1 MMKPFGGRYV
11 GIAVELLDNGALPT
25 QEKCFL

>member
-1 MMKPFGGRYV
+1 MKPFWGRYV
-11 GIAVELLDNGALPT
+11 GIAVELLDSGAFPT